1 MMLKLFKR
9 DESFGA
15 MLEDVLYFKAEGHYT
30 NVFFTRDSKM
40 LLPYGLSQLDNEIW
54 KLDNGTCFV
63 KVGRSHIVNLKK
75 VVYACIT
82 KESFTLMDQNGNFT
96 NIVVSR
102 AAIKQLIK
110 ALKDGKAS
118 KEEKSDSDNNDN
130 GPKQKEGSETAI
142 INNVGTQNDESKNIE
157 DPDEDK
163 KDKNL
168 CIIRKTKRF
177 AIPER
182 AVYFL
187 KTKRTAGGTPPPQNI
202 FDRLTPVFT

>member
-15 MLEDVLYFKAEGHYT
+15 MLENVLYFKAEGHYT

-118 KEEKSDSDNNDN
+118 KEEKSDNNDN

-168 CIIRKTKRF
+168 CPKKNRGRGKK
-177 AIPER
+177 
-182 AVYFL
+182 
-187 KTKRTAGGTPPPQNI
+187 
-202 FDRLTPVFT
+202 

>member
-1 MMLKLFKR
+1 MLKLFKR

-130 GPKQKEGSETAI
+130 GPKRK
-142 INNVGTQNDESKNIE
+142 ESKSAMLMAKLTALSVGEPKFSLFISSTAAAAIS
-157 DPDEDK
+157 PT
-163 KDKNL
+163 
-168 CIIRKTKRF
+168 IVGRK
-177 AIPER
+177 P
-182 AVYFL
+182 L
-187 KTKRTAGGTPPPQNI
+187 KMSFTI
-202 FDRLTPVFT
+202 FESLWLMR

>member
-9 DESFGA
+9 DEAFGA

-30 NVFFTRDSKM
+30 NVYFTRDSKM
-40 LLPYGLSQLDNEIW
+40 LLPYGLSQIDNEIW

-82 KESFTLMDQNGNFT
+82 KESFTLMDQNGNFA

-110 ALKDGKAS
+110 ALKDGNES
-118 KEEKSDSDNNDN
+118 KEEKSDNDPNDN
-130 GPKQKEGSETAI
+130 GPKGKEGSETDNT
-142 INNVGTQNDESKNIE
+142 NNVGTQNNESKSIE
-157 DPDEDK
+157 DPVEDK
-163 KDKNL
+163 KDKDL
-168 CIIRKTKRF
+168 C
-177 AIPER
+177 PQEES
-182 AVYFL
+182 
-187 KTKRTAGGTPPPQNI
+187 GGGKKNDL
-202 FDRLTPVFT
+202 FFNKKE

>member
-130 GPKQKEGSETAI
+130 GPKWKEGSETAN
-142 INNVGTQNDESKNIE
+142 INNVGTQNDENKNIE

-168 CIIRKTKRF
+168 CPQEESGGGEKMTLSSTKRNNK
-177 AIPER
+177 P
-182 AVYFL
+182 L
-187 KTKRTAGGTPPPQNI
+187 
-202 FDRLTPVFT
+202 

>member
-30 NVFFTRDSKM
+30 NVYFTRDSKM
-40 LLPYGLSQLDNEIW
+40 LLPYGLSQIDNEIW

-82 KESFTLMDQNGNFT
+82 KESFTLMDQNGNFA

-110 ALKDGKAS
+110 ALKDGKES
-118 KEEKSDSDNNDN
+118 KEEKSDNDPNDN
-130 GPKQKEGSETAI
+130 GPKGKEGSENAN
-142 INNVGTQNDESKNIE
+142 INNVGSQNNESKSIE

-163 KDKNL
+163 KDKDL
-168 CIIRKTKRF
+168 CPQKESGGGGEKMTFSSTKRNNK
-177 AIPER
+177 P
-182 AVYFL
+182 L
-187 KTKRTAGGTPPPQNI
+187 
-202 FDRLTPVFT
+202 

>member
-30 NVFFTRDSKM
+30 NVYFTRDSKM
-40 LLPYGLSQLDNEIW
+40 LLPYGLSQIDNEIW

-82 KESFTLMDQNGNFT
+82 KESFTLMDQNGNFA

-110 ALKDGKAS
+110 ALKDGNES
-118 KEEKSDSDNNDN
+118 KEEKSDNDPNGN
-130 GPKQKEGSETAI
+130 GPKGKEGSENAN
-142 INNVGTQNDESKNIE
+142 INNVGTQNNESKSIE
-157 DPDEDK
+157 DPVEDK

-168 CIIRKTKRF
+168 CPQKESGGGGKMTFSSTKRNNK
-177 AIPER
+177 P
-182 AVYFL
+182 L
-187 KTKRTAGGTPPPQNI
+187 
-202 FDRLTPVFT
+202 

>member
-130 GPKQKEGSETAI
+130 GPKQKEGSETAN

-157 DPDEDK
+157 DPDGEKRGKNFATK
-163 KDKNL
+163 KNGGGGEKMTFSSK
-168 CIIRKTKRF
+168 KTNNK
-177 AIPER
+177 P
-182 AVYFL
+182 L
-187 KTKRTAGGTPPPQNI
+187 
-202 FDRLTPVFT
+202 

>member
-130 GPKQKEGSETAI
+130 GPKRKEGSETAN

-163 KDKNL
+163 KDENL
-168 CIIRKTKRF
+168 CPKKNRGGGKMTFSSKKTNNK
-177 AIPER
+177 P
-182 AVYFL
+182 L
-187 KTKRTAGGTPPPQNI
+187 
-202 FDRLTPVFT
+202 

>member
-118 KEEKSDSDNNDN
+118 KEEKSDSDNN
-130 GPKQKEGSETAI
+130 
-142 INNVGTQNDESKNIE
+142 NNDLLHHHYNKHNNHLLGRKYHPQVVVEKNQDRFYDSDGNVDIE
-157 DPDEDK
+157 
-163 KDKNL
+163 
-168 CIIRKTKRF
+168 
-177 AIPER
+177 
-182 AVYFL
+182 
-187 KTKRTAGGTPPPQNI
+187 
-202 FDRLTPVFT
+202 

>member
-1 MMLKLFKR
+1 MLKLFKR

-118 KEEKSDSDNNDN
+118 KEGKSDSDNNDN
-130 GPKQKEGSETAI
+130 GPKRKDGSETAN

-168 CIIRKTKRF
+168 CPKKNRGGGGKMTFSSKKTNNK
-177 AIPER
+177 P
-182 AVYFL
+182 L
-187 KTKRTAGGTPPPQNI
+187 
-202 FDRLTPVFT
+202 

>member
-130 GPKQKEGSETAI
+130 GPKRKEGSETAN

-168 CIIRKTKRF
+168 
-177 AIPER
+177 
-182 AVYFL
+182 L
-187 KTKRTAGGTPPPQNI
+187 PQEESGEGEKMTFSSKYTNNKP
-202 FDRLTPVFT
+202 L

>member
-54 KLDNGTCFV
+54 KLDNGTSFV

-118 KEEKSDSDNNDN
+118 KEEKSDSDTNDN
-130 GPKQKEGSETAI
+130 GPKRKEGSETAN

-163 KDKNL
+163 KDKDL
-168 CIIRKTKRF
+168 CPQEESGGGGKMTLSSTKRNNK
-177 AIPER
+177 P
-182 AVYFL
+182 L
-187 KTKRTAGGTPPPQNI
+187 
-202 FDRLTPVFT
+202 

>member
-118 KEEKSDSDNNDN
+118 KEEKSDSDTNDN
-130 GPKQKEGSETAI
+130 GPKRKEGSETAN

-157 DPDEDK
+157 DPDEDR
-163 KDKNL
+163 KDKDL
-168 CIIRKTKRF
+168 C
-177 AIPER
+177 PQEES
-182 AVYFL
+182 
-187 KTKRTAGGTPPPQNI
+187 GGGKNDLI
-202 FDRLTPVFT
+202 FNKKE

>member
-82 KESFTLMDQNGNFT
+82 KESFTLMDQNGNF
-96 NIVVSR
+96 
-102 AAIKQLIK
+102 K

-130 GPKQKEGSETAI
+130 GPKRKESSETAN

-163 KDKNL
+163 KGQEAL
-168 CIIRKTKRF
+168 
-177 AIPER
+177 PQEES
-182 AVYFL
+182 V
-187 KTKRTAGGTPPPQNI
+187 GGGEK
-202 FDRLTPVFT
+202 

>member
-40 LLPYGLSQLDNEIW
+40 LLTYGLSQLDNEIW

-130 GPKQKEGSETAI
+130 GPKRKEGSETAN

-168 CIIRKTKRF
+168 CPQEESGGGKKMTFSSKKTNNK
-177 AIPER
+177 P
-182 AVYFL
+182 L
-187 KTKRTAGGTPPPQNI
+187 
-202 FDRLTPVFT
+202 

>member
-30 NVFFTRDSKM
+30 NVYFTRDSKM
-40 LLPYGLSQLDNEIW
+40 LLPYGLSQIDNEIW

-82 KESFTLMDQNGNFT
+82 KESFTLMDQNGNFA

-110 ALKDGKAS
+110 ALKDGKES
-118 KEEKSDSDNNDN
+118 KDEKSDNDPNDN
-130 GPKQKEGSETAI
+130 GPKGKEGSETDN
-142 INNVGTQNDESKNIE
+142 INNVGTQNNESKNIE

-163 KDKNL
+163 KDKDL
-168 CIIRKTKRF
+168 CPQK
-177 AIPER
+177 ES
-182 AVYFL
+182 
-187 KTKRTAGGTPPPQNI
+187 GGGGENDL
-202 FDRLTPVFT
+202 FFNKKE

>member
-15 MLEDVLYFKAEGHYT
+15 KLEDVLYFKAEGHYT

-130 GPKQKEGSETAI
+130 GPKGKEGSETAN

-168 CIIRKTKRF
+168 C
-177 AIPER
+177 PQEES
-182 AVYFL
+182 
-187 KTKRTAGGTPPPQNI
+187 GGGGGGDLI
-202 FDRLTPVFT
+202 FNKNE

>member
-30 NVFFTRDSKM
+30 NVYFTRDSKM
-40 LLPYGLSQLDNEIW
+40 LLPYGLSQIDNEIW

-82 KESFTLMDQNGNFT
+82 KESFTLMDQNGNFA

-110 ALKDGKAS
+110 ALKDGIES
-118 KEEKSDSDNNDN
+118 KDEKSDNDPNDN
-130 GPKQKEGSETAI
+130 GPKGKEGSETDN
-142 INNVGTQNDESKNIE
+142 INNVGSQNNESKNIE

-168 CIIRKTKRF
+168 FPQEESGGGKKMTFSSTKRNNK
-177 AIPER
+177 P
-182 AVYFL
+182 L
-187 KTKRTAGGTPPPQNI
+187 
-202 FDRLTPVFT
+202 

>member
-1 MMLKLFKR
+1 MLKLFKR

-15 MLEDVLYFKAEGHYT
+15 MLENVLYFKAEGHYT

-118 KEEKSDSDNNDN
+118 KEEKSDNNDN
-130 GPKQKEGSETAI
+130 GPKQKEGSETAN

-168 CIIRKTKRF
+168 CPKKNRGGGEKMTFSSKKTNNK
-177 AIPER
+177 
-182 AVYFL
+182 L
-187 KTKRTAGGTPPPQNI
+187 
-202 FDRLTPVFT
+202 L

>member
-9 DESFGA
+9 DKSFGA

-30 NVFFTRDSKM
+30 NVYFTRDSKM
-40 LLPYGLSQLDNEIW
+40 LLPYGLSQIVNEIW

-82 KESFTLMDQNGNFT
+82 KESFTLMDQNGYFA

-110 ALKDGKAS
+110 ALKDGNES
-118 KEEKSDSDNNDN
+118 KDEKSDNDPNDN
-130 GPKQKEGSETAI
+130 GPKGKEGSETAN
-142 INNVGTQNDESKNIE
+142 INNVDTQNNESKNIE

-163 KDKNL
+163 KDKDL
-168 CIIRKTKRF
+168 CPQK
-177 AIPER
+177 ES
-182 AVYFL
+182 
-187 KTKRTAGGTPPPQNI
+187 GGGGKKMTFSSKETNNKP
-202 FDRLTPVFT
+202 L

>member
-1 MMLKLFKR
+1 MLKLFKR

-15 MLEDVLYFKAEGHYT
+15 KLEDVLYFKAEGHYT

-130 GPKQKEGSETAI
+130 GPKGKEGSETAN

-168 CIIRKTKRF
+168 CPKKNRWGGGKMTFSSKKTNNK
-177 AIPER
+177 P
-182 AVYFL
+182 L
-187 KTKRTAGGTPPPQNI
+187 
-202 FDRLTPVFT
+202 

>member
-130 GPKQKEGSETAI
+130 GPKQKEGSETAN

-168 CIIRKTKRF
+168 CPKKNR
-177 AIPER
+177 
-182 AVYFL
+182 
-187 KTKRTAGGTPPPQNI
+187 GGGGENDL
-202 FDRLTPVFT
+202 FF

>member
-1 MMLKLFKR
+1 MLKLFKR

-110 ALKDGKAS
+110 ALKDGKA
-118 KEEKSDSDNNDN
+118 KRKKATATTTDRN
-130 GPKQKEGSETAI
+130 G
-142 INNVGTQNDESKNIE
+142 
-157 DPDEDK
+157 
-163 KDKNL
+163 
-168 CIIRKTKRF
+168 RKARK
-177 AIPER
+177 
-182 AVYFL
+182 
-187 KTKRTAGGTPPPQNI
+187 PPI
-202 FDRLTPVFT
+202 LIM

>member
-40 LLPYGLSQLDNEIW
+40 LLPYGLSQIDNEIW

-130 GPKQKEGSETAI
+130 GPKRKEGSETAN

-168 CIIRKTKRF
+168 C
-177 AIPER
+177 PQEES
-182 AVYFL
+182 
-187 KTKRTAGGTPPPQNI
+187 GGGGKNDLI
-202 FDRLTPVFT
+202 FKENE

>member
-1 MMLKLFKR
+1 MLKLFKR

-15 MLEDVLYFKAEGHYT
+15 MLENVLYFKAEGHYT

-118 KEEKSDSDNNDN
+118 KEEKSDSDNNNN

-168 CIIRKTKRF
+168 CPKKGINSVRQHITLLKDHIEMDIEAFKTFVKNDLCSRS
-177 AIPER
+177 
-182 AVYFL
+182 V
-187 KTKRTAGGTPPPQNI
+187 
-202 FDRLTPVFT
+202 

>member
-30 NVFFTRDSKM
+30 NVYFTRDSKM
-40 LLPYGLSQLDNEIW
+40 LLPYGLSQIDNEIW

-82 KESFTLMDQNGNFT
+82 KESFTLMDQNGNFA

-110 ALKDGKAS
+110 ALKDGNES
-118 KEEKSDSDNNDN
+118 KEEKSDNDPNDN
-130 GPKQKEGSETAI
+130 GPKGKEGSETDNT
-142 INNVGTQNDESKNIE
+142 NNVGTQNNESKSIE
-157 DPDEDK
+157 DPVEDK
-163 KDKNL
+163 KDKDL
-168 CIIRKTKRF
+168 CPQKESGGGKKMTFSSTKRNNK
-177 AIPER
+177 P
-182 AVYFL
+182 L
-187 KTKRTAGGTPPPQNI
+187 
-202 FDRLTPVFT
+202 

>member
-30 NVFFTRDSKM
+30 NLFFTRDSKM

-130 GPKQKEGSETAI
+130 GPKRKEGSETAN

-163 KDKNL
+163 KGQEALPQEESGGGGEMTFSSK
-168 CIIRKTKRF
+168 KTNNK
-177 AIPER
+177 P
-182 AVYFL
+182 L
-187 KTKRTAGGTPPPQNI
+187 
-202 FDRLTPVFT
+202 

>member
-1 MMLKLFKR
+1 MLKLFKR

-130 GPKQKEGSETAI
+130 EPKRKEGSENAN

-168 CIIRKTKRF
+168 LPQEESGGGGKMTFSSKKTNNK
-177 AIPER
+177 P
-182 AVYFL
+182 L
-187 KTKRTAGGTPPPQNI
+187 
-202 FDRLTPVFT
+202 

>member
-9 DESFGA
+9 DETFGA

-130 GPKQKEGSETAI
+130 GPKWKEGSETAN
-142 INNVGTQNDESKNIE
+142 INNVGTQNDENKNIE
-157 DPDEDK
+157 DPPHQK
-163 KDKNL
+163 PP
-168 CIIRKTKRF
+168 T
-177 AIPER
+177 
-182 AVYFL
+182 
-187 KTKRTAGGTPPPQNI
+187 TPPPPPPRGGGGQKMTISSKKMNNKP
-202 FDRLTPVFT
+202 L

>member
-40 LLPYGLSQLDNEIW
+40 FLPYGLSQLDNEIW

-63 KVGRSHIVNLKK
+63 KVERSHIVNLKK

-130 GPKQKEGSETAI
+130 GPKRKEGSETAN

-168 CIIRKTKRF
+168 CPKKNCGGGKNDLFFLRKRITSLCKRSF
-177 AIPER
+177 
-182 AVYFL
+182 VYL
-187 KTKRTAGGTPPPQNI
+187 
-202 FDRLTPVFT
+202 

>member
-30 NVFFTRDSKM
+30 NVYFTRDSKM
-40 LLPYGLSQLDNEIW
+40 LLPYGLSQIDNEIW

-82 KESFTLMDQNGNFT
+82 KESFTLMDQNGNFA

-110 ALKDGKAS
+110 ALKDGNES
-118 KEEKSDSDNNDN
+118 KDEKSDNDPNDN
-130 GPKQKEGSETAI
+130 GPKGKEGSESDN
-142 INNVGTQNDESKNIE
+142 INNVGTQDNESKNIE

-163 KDKNL
+163 KDKDL
-168 CIIRKTKRF
+168 CPQKESGGGGWGEMTFSSTKRNNK
-177 AIPER
+177 P
-182 AVYFL
+182 L
-187 KTKRTAGGTPPPQNI
+187 
-202 FDRLTPVFT
+202 

>member
-110 ALKDGKAS
+110 ALKDGKAR
-118 KEEKSDSDNNDN
+118 KEIQQ
-130 GPKQKEGSETAI
+130 QKMYWKHEQKRIHSYH
-142 INNVGTQNDESKNIE
+142 
-157 DPDEDK
+157 
-163 KDKNL
+163 L
-168 CIIRKTKRF
+168 CKHEQHLPH
-177 AIPER
+177 A
-182 AVYFL
+182 
-187 KTKRTAGGTPPPQNI
+187 
-202 FDRLTPVFT
+202 

>member
-118 KEEKSDSDNNDN
+118 KEEKSDSDNNGN
-130 GPKQKEGSETAI
+130 GPKRKEDSETAN

-168 CIIRKTKRF
+168 CPQEESGGGGKMTFSSKKTNNK
-177 AIPER
+177 P
-182 AVYFL
+182 L
-187 KTKRTAGGTPPPQNI
+187 
-202 FDRLTPVFT
+202 

>member
-30 NVFFTRDSKM
+30 YVFFTRDSKI
-40 LLPYGLSQLDNEIW
+40 LLPYGLSQIDHEIW
-54 KLDNGTCFV
+54 KLHHETSFV
-63 KVGRSHIVNLKK
+63 KVGRSHIVNLNK

-82 KESFTLMDQNGNFT
+82 KESFTLIDKNGNFA

-118 KEEKSDSDNNDN
+118 KEEKSDSDANEKEPN
-130 GPKQKEGSETAI
+130 GKEGSGNN
-142 INNVGTQNDESKNIE
+142 INNNENTQNNDSKNIE
-157 DPDEDK
+157 EHSDNK
-163 KDKNL
+163 KEKEL
-168 CIIRKTKRF
+168 CPQEESGGGKKWS
-177 AIPER
+177 
-182 AVYFL
+182 FL
-187 KTKRTAGGTPPPQNI
+187 
-202 FDRLTPVFT
+202 

>member
-30 NVFFTRDSKM
+30 NVYFTRDSKM
-40 LLPYGLSQLDNEIW
+40 LLPYGLSQIDNEIW

-82 KESFTLMDQNGNFT
+82 KESFTLMDQNGNFA

-110 ALKDGKAS
+110 ALKDGKES
-118 KEEKSDSDNNDN
+118 KDEKSDNDPNDN
-130 GPKQKEGSETAI
+130 GPKGKEGSETAN
-142 INNVGTQNDESKNIE
+142 INNVGTQDNESKNIE

-163 KDKNL
+163 KDKDL
-168 CIIRKTKRF
+168 CPQKESGR
-177 AIPER
+177 
-182 AVYFL
+182 
-187 KTKRTAGGTPPPQNI
+187 GGGGK
-202 FDRLTPVFT
+202 

>member
-118 KEEKSDSDNNDN
+118 KEEKSDSDTNDN
-130 GPKQKEGSETAI
+130 GPKGKDGSETANI
-142 INNVGTQNDESKNIE
+142 NNNVGTQNNESKNIE

-168 CIIRKTKRF
+168 CPQEESGGGEKMTFSSKKTNNK
-177 AIPER
+177 P
-182 AVYFL
+182 L
-187 KTKRTAGGTPPPQNI
+187 
-202 FDRLTPVFT
+202 

>member
-96 NIVVSR
+96 NIVVSF
-102 AAIKQLIK
+102 AAKKLFINVIND
-110 ALKDGKAS
+110 LKS
-118 KEEKSDSDNNDN
+118 RNE
-130 GPKQKEGSETAI
+130 
-142 INNVGTQNDESKNIE
+142 
-157 DPDEDK
+157 
-163 KDKNL
+163 
-168 CIIRKTKRF
+168 
-177 AIPER
+177 
-182 AVYFL
+182 
-187 KTKRTAGGTPPPQNI
+187 
-202 FDRLTPVFT
+202 